1 MAEEYVAKH
10 KLVRSSRESVNKSAH
25 VLADERGIRVYTEQA
40 GTIEKALTEALAA
53 QPENPY
59 EALAAWFE
67 SKAGAAPATVDD
79 KDFGTGEKQAGEANG
94 YGVVAVDLAEEA
106 RKLKAAQPKPGDP
119 NYIHL
124 PGQNAPPP
132 SESYRLALA
141 PRFAL
146 PSLGG

>member
-1 MAEEYVAKH
+1 MGA
-10 KLVRSSRESVNKSAH
+10 SFP
-25 VLADERGIRVYTEQA
+25 RGRR
-40 GTIEKALTEALAA
+40 G
-53 QPENPY
+53 
-59 EALAAWFE
+59 
-67 SKAGAAPATVDD
+67 
-79 KDFGTGEKQAGEANG
+79 GEAREG
-94 YGVVAVDLAEEA
+94 QRLLGVAAAAVLHQEDSLLARQALVEVQPPLFAVGVVAVDLAEEA